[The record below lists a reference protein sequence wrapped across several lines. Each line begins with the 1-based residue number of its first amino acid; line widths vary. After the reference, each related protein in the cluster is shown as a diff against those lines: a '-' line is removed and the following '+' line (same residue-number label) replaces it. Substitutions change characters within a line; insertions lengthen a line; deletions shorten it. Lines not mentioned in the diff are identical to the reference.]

1 VSAAVEANEERL
13 EAIWEQLAVPWAEN
27 EERLVETGAIAVFVR
42 KRGHW
47 YHLKDRGEAVAR
59 ARALGAPSDW
69 LAVAERVVREE
80 GFNVNQS
87 GVVFV
92 QVVEGRDLGSLVLRL
107 ADCAERVRS
116 ALLDAA

>member
-1 VSAAVEANEERL
+1 MALEPNEQWL
-13 EAIWEQLAVPWAEN
+13 EAIWEQLAAPWAEN
-27 EERLVETGAIAVFVR
+27 EERVIETGAIAVFVR

-47 YHLKDRGEAVAR
+47 YHLKDRGHAVAQ
-59 ARALGAPSDW
+59 ARELGAPNDW
-69 LAVAERVVREE
+69 LAVAERMVGEE

-107 ADCAERVRS
+107 ADCAERMQA